1 LNEPSEIASR
11 ARSHLMAKTSSSVRI
26 KVVRAD
32 SSERD
37 GASRET
43 FWRPLRDST
52 EKSNEFAVE
61 SEGRFRREFGNHLR
75 DSLVEMFDSA
85 MRNSDFQNFE
95 RFWMHWGPSERSQH
109 FADGISR
116 WAEARQQEFAES
128 PALRAAREN
137 RVLARQV
144 CFTVSRISYSSLLFD
159 LDFGPIE
166 KVAAI
171 FDSNFDSFQVFL
183 NAFVPV
189 AFAQSTTDSFANLHT
204 YEIDPG
210 DEVRRA
216 FVAPA
221 PIASLHSQPSGE
233 TRSTAQGSR
242 EKAEWLWKLAN
253 GSLLIPVLLG
263 LIVMLY
269 AVRELAAINRY
280 QQEQMKP
287 ILEHHLELLKEDR
300 LRLQEQRE
308 GKAEQKP
315 SPTPAKPAD
324 PSPSHTP

>member
-1 LNEPSEIASR
+1 
-11 ARSHLMAKTSSSVRI
+11 MAKTSSSVRI
-26 KVVRAD
+26 KVVRTNGSQ
-32 SSERD
+32 SSD

-43 FWRPLRDST
+43 FWQPLREST
-52 EKSNEFAVE
+52 DNPNGFAIE

-75 DSLVEMFDSA
+75 DSLIEMFDSA
-85 MRNSDFQNFE
+85 MRNSEFRDFE
-95 RFWMHWGPSERSQH
+95 RFWMHWGPSSERSQY
-109 FADGISR
+109 FADAVSR
-116 WAEARQQEFAES
+116 WIEARQQEFADS

-159 LDFGPIE
+159 LDFGPVE

-171 FDSNFDSFQVFL
+171 FDNNFDSFQVFL

-189 AFAQSTTDSFANLHT
+189 AFGESTTDSFANLHT
-204 YEIDPG
+204 YEIDAS
-210 DEVRRA
+210 DDARRA
-216 FVAPA
+216 FAAARPSAAP
-221 PIASLHSQPSGE
+221 QPQAAE
-233 TRSTAQGSR
+233 HRSTAQGTR

-253 GSLLIPVLLG
+253 GSLLIPVLIG

-269 AVRELAAINRY
+269 AVRELAVINRY

-300 LRLQEQRE
+300 LRLQEQRTE
-308 GKAEQKP
+308 KP
-315 SPTPAKPAD
+315 EPKPATAQ
-324 PSPSHTP
+324 PQPANPAAPRTP